1 MGGLFLFNESFPH
14 LRRKTAGRGSILG
27 RLTLSLPGDILAAM
41 NRMFAVSTSTTT
53 ASAVG
58 GRRVN

>member
-14 LRRKTAGRGSILG
+14 LRRKTAGRGSILLA
-27 RLTLSLPGDILAAM
+27 LTLLPPGDILAAM

-58 GRRVN
+58 GGRVD